1 MLFALSRHQSHD
13 PSKPQ
18 LNMSAS
24 SILLQQQKKNSI
36 RRYICSGIS
45 APVVPE
51 QMHRFGRDSVSCREA
66 TRLWSGGDPGNI
78 EGTLP
83 SLWQHSGN
91 SNA

>member
-1 MLFALSRHQSHD
+1 MSQVNLNLIC
-13 PSKPQ
+13 Q
-18 LNMSAS
+18 LPVFCYSNR
-24 SILLQQQKKNSI
+24 KRTCI

-51 QMHRFGRDSVSCREA
+51 QTHGFGRDSVGCREA
-66 TRLWSGGDPGNI
+66 TKLWSGGDPGNI